1 MTLCLAWVERDRRIV
16 ALSDRRSSVA
26 GTNVDV
32 VAKVHTFPQTNMLM
46 MWEGNTAAAKQVVDA
61 IRNLFLTQPGLDCR
75 TAPASEII
83 ESTLLRI
90 NEFWDGIHIEPIR
103 GIDTKPKADE
113 LSFILGAYDY
123 EADRPLLTRVGRESD
138 NQPWVANDCSTHLG
152 SVHQPFFAI
161 GDKSTVIDDY
171 SEGKGVLLASTLGD
185 ALRDAIRQGVTVG
198 GIPQVVT
205 LDRRGSVEF
214 GVERDGVRYVGGYSI
229 SKEAK
234 VDRMIRF
241 VEYENLIPKL

>member
-1 MTLCLAWVERDRRIV
+1 M
-16 ALSDRRSSVA
+16 
-26 GTNVDV
+26 
-32 VAKVHTFPQTNMLM
+32 
-46 MWEGNTAAAKQVVDA
+46 
-61 IRNLFLTQPGLDCR
+61 
-75 TAPASEII
+75 
-83 ESTLLRI
+83 
-90 NEFWDGIHIEPIR
+90 
-103 GIDTKPKADE
+103 
-113 LSFILGAYDY
+113 
-123 EADRPLLTRVGRESD
+123 
-138 NQPWVANDCSTHLG
+138 
-152 SVHQPFFAI
+152 HQPFFAI